1 MPLPISQNLK
11 TLLIFAAIIVLHAG
25 VALYLLLPR
34 GNGADDRDANET
46 AGREPPAE
54 VEDEPEPEEP
64 PEPAYETY
72 VVQRNDNLTFI
83 ARRYGT
89 TVAELQELNNL
100 TNDRIVIGQELR
112 VPARPDDT
120 GNGE

>member
-11 TLLIFAAIIVLHAG
+11 TLLIFASIILVHVG

-34 GNGADDRDANET
+34 GGDANDRGPGET
-46 AGREPPAE
+46 AEREPPGE
-54 VEDEPEPEEP
+54 VEDEPGPEEP

-83 ARRYGT
+83 ARRFGT
-89 TVAELQELNNL
+89 TVAEIQELNNL

-112 VPARPDDT
+112 VPARPADT